1 MPTQECRGRVTDPT
15 GAVIVDAQVE
25 IKDVETGVAT
35 TKKTNGD
42 GLYNIPALKPGRI
55 RFPPARRRTE
65 F

>member
-1 MPTQECRGRVTDPT
+1 MTDPT